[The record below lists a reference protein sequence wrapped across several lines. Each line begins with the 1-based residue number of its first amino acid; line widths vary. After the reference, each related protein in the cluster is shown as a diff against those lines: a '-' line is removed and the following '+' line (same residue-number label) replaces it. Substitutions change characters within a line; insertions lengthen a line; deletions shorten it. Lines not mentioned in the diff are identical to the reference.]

1 MIIYIDE
8 TENDNYFIVAVLLA
22 KSEQAVDLAY
32 KRFKKRIK
40 NLKIP
45 DRYKSKVYM
54 EFKSTYLD
62 HDYSK
67 IKTKMLEEIQ
77 TVDGCII
84 YSCYIKKNAK
94 FNQIV
99 KESVYI
105 TLLSKIL
112 SNIESKI
119 DVVFDRF
126 GKSDFETRII
136 ESTKLNK
143 NILSIKPK
151 DSQLVSGLQFADN
164 ICSVI
169 RLNKSSEDKFDY
181 YNFIENM
188 VIEV

>member
-1 MIIYIDE
+1 
-8 TENDNYFIVAVLLA
+8 
-22 KSEQAVDLAY
+22 
-32 KRFKKRIK
+32 
-40 NLKIP
+40 
-45 DRYKSKVYM
+45 
-54 EFKSTYLD
+54 
-62 HDYSK
+62 
-67 IKTKMLEEIQ
+67 MLEEIQ
-77 TVDGCII
+77 TVDRCII

-112 SNIESKI
+112 SNIESEI